1 MHIPTKRAAK
11 GAAAAVA
18 VIKLNYGFAKDLS
31 QKLNKVVPIQ
41 VIQNDR
47 SMPGPK

>member
-1 MHIPTKRAAK
+1 MRIPTKRAAE

-18 VIKLNYGFAKDLS
+18 VTKLNYGFTTDLS

-47 SMPGPK
+47 PMPGPK